1 LEKCEKHV
9 ETKRSS
15 VSWRDNNVWKVDMYF
30 KEIKAK
36 LTFISK
42 KSDDAIPRM
51 LMLSASGFSLL
62 DRCQPEVS
70 GVLLPA

>member
-1 LEKCEKHV
+1 
-9 ETKRSS
+9 
-15 VSWRDNNVWKVDMYF
+15 MYF